1 MKLKYYPGCLLK
13 EYCIRIKD
21 RHPILQGLFLIV
33 EMDEFDAHT
42 IALYDKDAYFKI
54 HEHVGISHEDLNKK
68 RRSFMWEIQAPEN
81 EGDSYEKTN

>member
-1 MKLKYYPGCLLK
+1 
-13 EYCIRIKD
+13 
-21 RHPILQGLFLIV
+21 
-33 EMDEFDAHT
+33 MDEFDAHT